1 MMKKFPLYL
10 TGMLLMLYS
19 VGAYSQG
26 PKEGS
31 LSYLW
36 ELMGNNY
43 PMLTEKQARIE
54 EFEYRKKE
62 LSTVA
67 LPQVQLQLQN
77 SFGTFAGTNGAF
89 FPIPGVFNVNGN
101 VAEKPGVPGST
112 MNTFGSV
119 LLDWKVSQFGKQQKM
134 MEAAGYEIQ
143 EAQSNYEAARLSLRA
158 KMTRTYLNLLYS
170 QSGLSWA
177 DKNVLRVKEILD
189 LSSSLAE
196 AGLKPG
202 ADTALAAATYLQAM
216 AQQEEWQGK
225 YAAGQVNL
233 KEFVPEL
240 NGELRLP
247 LEVYR
252 NIGLP
257 DQSPDTVS
265 TSHPFLQVLDK
276 RFKYQQSQKKVLA
289 RKQMPSISLL
299 AGLSARGTGIN
310 RDGRV
315 HQNFASGF
323 DNSAHN
329 YLIGLGLSWNLTGL
343 YIGSLEKKRA
353 RKQVDA
359 AASQYQLQELQMNTA
374 LQAISSRIS
383 AQVKQVAKTKDALKK
398 TLNAYDLYL
407 SRYEAGLINL
417 TDLLQIQALLQQV
430 EKSNIEVCQE
440 LWSRLNTRAELSG
453 DYSYLFNHLK

>member
-1 MMKKFPLYL
+1 MKKLPLYL

-19 VGAYSQG
+19 VCAYSQG

-36 ELMGNNY
+36 ELMGDKY

-62 LSTVA
+62 LKTAA

-101 VAEKPGVPGST
+101 VEKKPGASGNT

-119 LLDWKVSQFGKQQKM
+119 LLDWKISQFGKQQKM
-134 MEAAGYEIQ
+134 VEAAGFEVR
-143 EAQSNYEAARLSLRA
+143 EAQSNYEASLLSLRA
-158 KMTRTYLNLLYS
+158 KMTRTYLNVLYA

-177 DKNVLRVKEILD
+177 DKNVSRVKEIFD

-202 ADTALAAATYLQAM
+202 ADTALAAAAYLQAM
-216 AQQEEWQGK
+216 SLQEEWKGK
-225 YAAGQVNL
+225 YAEGQDNL
-233 KEFVPEL
+233 KEFVPGL
-240 NGELRLP
+240 SGMPILP
-247 LEVYR
+247 LEIYR
-252 NIGLP
+252 NIRLP
-257 DQSPDTVS
+257 DQSLDSVS
-265 TSHPFLQVLDK
+265 TSHPFLQVLDQ

-289 RKQMPSISLL
+289 RKQLPSIALL
-299 AGLSARGTGIN
+299 AGLSARGTGIS

-315 HQNFASGF
+315 HQDFASGF
-323 DNSAHN
+323 DNSSRN

-343 YIGSLEKKRA
+343 YTGSLEKKRA
-353 RKQVDA
+353 QKQVDVVQ
-359 AASQYQLQELQMNTA
+359 SQYQLQKLQMNTA
-374 LQAISSRIS
+374 LQAISSRIA
-383 AQVKQVAKTKDALKK
+383 AQVKQVAKTKTALKK

-417 TDLLQIQALLQQV
+417 TELLQIQALLQQV
-430 EKSNIEVCQE
+430 ENSDLELCQE
-440 LWSRLNTRAELSG
+440 LWNQLNTKAELSG
-453 DYSYLFNHLK
+453 DYSYLFNNLK

>member
-1 MMKKFPLYL
+1 MKNLPLYL

-19 VGAYSQG
+19 VGAYSQET
-26 PKEGS
+26 KEGS

-36 ELMGNNY
+36 ELMGHNY

-54 EFEYRKKE
+54 EFEYRKKT
-62 LSTVA
+62 LSTAV

-101 VAEKPGVPGST
+101 VEKKPGASGST

-134 MEAAGYEIQ
+134 MEAAGYEVG
-143 EAQSNYEAARLSLRA
+143 EAQSNYDASLLSLRA
-158 KMTRTYLNLLYS
+158 KMTRTYLNVLYAR
-170 QSGLSWA
+170 SGLSWA

-196 AGLKPG
+196 AGMKPG
-202 ADTALAAATYLQAM
+202 ADTALAAAAYLQAM
-216 AQQEEWQGK
+216 AQQEDWQGK
-225 YAAGQVNL
+225 YAAGQDNL
-233 KEFVPEL
+233 REFVPGL
-240 NGELRLP
+240 SGALLLP
-247 LEVYR
+247 LEMYR

-257 DQSPDTVS
+257 DQSLDSVS
-265 TSHPFLQVLDK
+265 GTHPFLQVLDQ
-276 RFKYQQSQKKVLA
+276 RFKYQQSQKKVLG
-289 RKQMPSISLL
+289 RKQLPSISLL

-315 HQNFASGF
+315 DQNFVSGF
-323 DNSAHN
+323 DNSSRN

-343 YIGSLEKKRA
+343 YTGSLEKKRA
-353 RKQVDA
+353 QKQVDA
-359 AASQYQLQELQMNTA
+359 AQSQYQLQKLQMNTA

-383 AQVKQVAKTKDALKK
+383 AQVKQVEKTKAALKK

-417 TDLLQIQALLQQV
+417 TELLQIQALLQQV
-430 EKSNIEVCQE
+430 EKSDIEGYQE
-440 LWSRLNTRAELSG
+440 LWSQLNTRAELSG
-453 DYSYLFNHLK
+453 DYSYLFNNLK